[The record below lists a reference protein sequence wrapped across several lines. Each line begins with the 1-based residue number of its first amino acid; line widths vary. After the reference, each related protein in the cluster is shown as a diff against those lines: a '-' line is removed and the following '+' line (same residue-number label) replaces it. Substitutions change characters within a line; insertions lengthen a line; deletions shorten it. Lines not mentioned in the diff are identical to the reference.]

1 MNIWV
6 LRFWD
11 YSVVLPLTSLTYIW
25 TMVLSYIILKE
36 KISAKKIVGVILI
49 LAGAILVSLQNDV
62 ENRKDYIDPELL
74 DVKRKLS
81 KKTENKI
88 CYINYSRNSKIQY
101 KTQYSVALYVWMD
114 RFLDACGTNL
124 DIDSYIELVQGVI
137 DGDENTYKDL
147 YNMLS
152 FQTEDKDKFFH
163 DAFVVVYENDVTD
176 EWKPKNLNQYENNY
190 EIFKGMIQ
198 GDSFKSMV
206 GLYR

>member
-1 MNIWV
+1 
-6 LRFWD
+6 
-11 YSVVLPLTSLTYIW
+11 
-25 TMVLSYIILKE
+25 
-36 KISAKKIVGVILI
+36 
-49 LAGAILVSLQNDV
+49 
-62 ENRKDYIDPELL
+62 
-74 DVKRKLS
+74 
-81 KKTENKI
+81 
-88 CYINYSRNSKIQY
+88 
-101 KTQYSVALYVWMD
+101 MD

-198 GDSFKSMV
+198 GDSFKSML